1 MYAEGWYQDPFHVHD
16 ARRFSNGRPTALV
29 RDGEYETNDPPPFP
43 DYAGPLAHLVI
54 DLTVGGAD
62 LARAGDLRPTPHE

>member
-1 MYAEGWYQDPFHVHD
+1 MGST
-16 ARRFSNGRPTALV
+16 RRTIPRHSLT
-29 RDGEYETNDPPPFP
+29 
-43 DYAGPLAHLVI
+43 YAGPLARLEI